1 MEMPGQAGHDKV
13 IGRLKN
19 EMEMPGQAGHDNVRK
34 HDIGQKKEPSS
45 VTSKAF
51 GYLRLPRFG

>member
-34 HDIGQKKEPSS
+34 HDIGQKKN
-45 VTSKAF
+45 
-51 GYLRLPRFG
+51 LRVLPRRPLGI